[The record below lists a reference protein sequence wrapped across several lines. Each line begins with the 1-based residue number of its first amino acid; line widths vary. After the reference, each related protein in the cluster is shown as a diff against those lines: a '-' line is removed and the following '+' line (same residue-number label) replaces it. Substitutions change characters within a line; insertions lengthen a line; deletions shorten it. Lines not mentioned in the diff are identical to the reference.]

1 VETFVISST
10 KTPVTSIAHLEN
22 IPQDHDPKFT
32 VASMFKQ
39 MQDLC
44 VSFPVYIFL
53 ARMGMIQEGLACS
66 NICYKRVN
74 ILWHFI
80 LMWNERI

>member
-1 VETFVISST
+1 LEIFVISST
-10 KTPVTSIAHLEN
+10 KTPVTFIGHLEN
-22 IPQDHDPKFT
+22 IRQDHDPMFT

-39 MQDLC
+39 MQELC
-44 VSFPVYIFL
+44 VLFL

-74 ILWHFI
+74 ILWHF
-80 LMWNERI
+80 

>member
-1 VETFVISST
+1 MYDDVHVDWRFLLFYST
-10 KTPVTSIAHLEN
+10 KPPVTFIAHLEN
-22 IPQDHDPKFT
+22 IPQDHDPMFT

-44 VSFPVYIFL
+44 VSFPVYMFL
-53 ARMGMIQEGLACS
+53 ARMGMIQYGLACS

-74 ILWHFI
+74 ILWHF
-80 LMWNERI
+80 

>member
-1 VETFVISST
+1 LEIFVISST
-10 KTPVTSIAHLEN
+10 KTPVTFIAHLEY
-22 IPQDHDPKFT
+22 IPQDHDLMFT

-53 ARMGMIQEGLACS
+53 ARMGIIQEGLACS
-66 NICYKRVN
+66 KSVIKD
-74 ILWHFI
+74 
-80 LMWNERI
+80 

>member
-1 VETFVISST
+1 LEIFST
-10 KTPVTSIAHLEN
+10 KTPVTFIAHLEN
-22 IPQDHDPKFT
+22 IHVPQDHDLMFT

-44 VSFPVYIFL
+44 VSFLVYIFL
-53 ARMGMIQEGLACS
+53 ARMVMIQEGLACS

-74 ILWHFI
+74 ILWHF
-80 LMWNERI
+80 